1 MNWLAA
7 GLVAITSIGL
17 AVQPAAAQADDDANA
32 TVIISAHGAPS
43 CRPPHAHF
51 RGFEKR
57 VEMMQDLMQGKL
69 LSLTGCEV
77 WSIPKGEVDAFER
90 ASAGSN
96 VDIAVLGK
104 DWNQAFRE
112 VTQDLILSERQ
123 KEMIEAIKAA
133 KSTVSVRLLTGPPPA
148 LLEYVLTREEPD
160 RAPARIVVAL
170 GDGSRR
176 SVVRTSVEMQ
186 ADRAVWRGQVE
197 ETGGAV
203 TLMWWPTGKIAGTIH
218 TDEHHYSI
226 RHLGEALY
234 AVVKMSRD
242 RMPSEHAPM
251 PRHMRQT
258 DRNLRDD
265 PLVSLGDASLLY
277 GARRTRGSGEQRDS
291 RPPSEQRDATADHQQ
306 VVIDVMIA
314 YTTKVKKQ
322 YLDVQRE
329 LIDLAIEEANESFR
343 LSNLK
348 GISLRLAHAYETDYV
363 EQGEHFDHLYRMVDL
378 GDGYMEDI
386 HDLRD
391 KYGADVV
398 LLLIDDAKG
407 CGLATRVYADASDA
421 FAVVHHE
428 CAATNYSVAHEIGH
442 LIGARHELAL
452 DPNRFPFPYGHG
464 YVNGTKWRDIMSSR
478 SSCGGCER
486 VPVWSNPELLVRGER
501 AGDADSNNARVLLD
515 QARRVAAFRGPGTP
529 IPALADH
536 PPNRP
541 PAPVADQ

>member
-1 MNWLAA
+1 M
-7 GLVAITSIGL
+7 GF
-17 AVQPAAAQADDDANA
+17 AVRPAAAQADNEKENV
-32 TVIISAHGAPS
+32 TVIISARGAAS
-43 CRPPHAHF
+43 CRPPHARF

-57 VEMMQDLMQGKL
+57 VQMMQDLMQGKV

-77 WSIPKGEVDAFER
+77 WSIPKDEVDAFKQ

-96 VDIAVLGK
+96 VDIAVLGQ

-112 VTQDLILSERQ
+112 AAQDFPLSGGQQE
-123 KEMIEAIKAA
+123 IIDAIKAA

-148 LLEYVLTREEPD
+148 LLEYVLTRDEANRE
-160 RAPARIVVAL
+160 PARIVVTL

-176 SVVRTSVEMQ
+176 SVVRTSVELRS
-186 ADRAVWRGQVE
+186 DRAVWRGQVE

-218 TDEHHYSI
+218 SGDYHYSI

-242 RMPSEHAPM
+242 RMPSDHAPM
-251 PRHMRQT
+251 PRRMRHI
-258 DRNLRDD
+258 DPNLRDD
-265 PLVSLGDASLLY
+265 PLVNQGDTSLLRR
-277 GARRTRGSGEQRDS
+277 ALRTRVNGENAPPRPSLSLEQGSET
-291 RPPSEQRDATADHQQ
+291 PNHKQ
-306 VVIDVMIA
+306 VVIDVMVA
-314 YTTKVKKQ
+314 YTAMVKKH
-322 YLDVQRE
+322 YLDVRRE
-329 LIDLAIEEANESFR
+329 LIELAIEEANESFR
-343 LSNLK
+343 FSNLK
-348 GISLRLAHAYETDYV
+348 HISLRLAHAYETDYV

-378 GDGYMEDI
+378 GDGHMEDI

-391 KYGADVV
+391 MHSADVV

-407 CGLATRVYADASDA
+407 CGLATRVYAAASEA

-428 CAATNYSVAHEIGH
+428 CAATNHSLAHEIGH

-464 YVNGTKWRDIMSSR
+464 YVNGTKWRDIMSSK

-486 VPVWSNPELLVRGER
+486 VPVWSNPEVLVRGER
-501 AGDADSNNARVLLD
+501 AGDADSNNARVLLGE
-515 QARRVAAFRGPGTP
+515 AARVAAFRESGKAPAGLVGRSPTGPSA
-529 IPALADH
+529 PA
-536 PPNRP
+536 
-541 PAPVADQ
+541 ADQ